1 MDAVTPFTEQLWPSG
16 GDVLRVVVAV
26 VLSGLIGLERELRDK
41 PAGFRTIV
49 LIGVGACLFS
59 MLSDL
64 AGGRDYQSTRIAAQ
78 VVTGIGFLGAGA
90 ILTDRGSVL
99 GLTTAATI
107 WSVAAVGMLV
117 GFGYLPLAVLG
128 TVAILTALL
137 LFDVI
142 ENWVGDRRDI
152 QEYFIATDKSVDAF
166 DRIKS
171 LFGDAALSVRKTRC
185 HEEDALLVF
194 FVVAM
199 GTKSRHYQLRIKLVR
214 SDMYTLRCA

>member
-1 MDAVTPFTEQLWPSG
+1 MDAVAPFSELFWPTHTH
-16 GDVLRVVVAV
+16 VLRVVVAV

-59 MLSDL
+59 MLSDM
-64 AGGRDYQSTRIAAQ
+64 AGGPEYQSTRIAAQ

-117 GFGYLPLAVLG
+117 GFGYLPLGVLG
-128 TVAILTALL
+128 TVVILTALL
-137 LFDVI
+137 LFDII
-142 ENWVGDRRDI
+142 ENWVADRRDI
-152 QEYFIATDKSVDAF
+152 QEYHIATDNSHDAF

-171 LFGDAALSVRKTRC
+171 IFGEAVLKVRKCRC
-185 HEEDALLVF
+185 HEEGDVLVF

-199 GTKSRHYQLRIKLVR
+199 GTKVHHDQLRIKLVR
-214 SDMYTLRCA
+214 SDNYTLRGT